1 MSLEDSKVKVEYVG
15 LMSSVK
21 SGSIKTKSSVDHNF
35 QLASY
40 TPPEIRISASNYYL
54 EVGSSTQNQIS
65 VELSKNDA
73 GSAVEI
79 SLLKDDLPFG
89 LEDSLT
95 GVQIQDIPNQFEFEN
110 SNNPNLRYDAVFY
123 DSSQVQ
129 LGSVKYTANSE
140 YLAGSPKHNSSRGLD
155 TRGFGL
161 RDYNLPQGADSNF
174 SSDDLFVAGVYP
186 YYYGVSD
193 VPVTGQSIQDLLN
206 TNDPSINA
214 TLSDNSGDI
223 TIQYDSN
230 DEYLW
235 FAQAGVYDQKS
246 IWKDSNSS
254 GDIEDGGFIENT
266 GVYQLSSVNWSG
278 VDYTLYQTPS
288 KTTSYEVTYQAS
300 T

>member
-1 MSLEDSKVKVEYVG
+1 MSLEDCRVSVEHGG
-15 LMSSVK
+15 LVSSIKSSSV
-21 SGSIKTKSSVDHNF
+21 KTKSSVDHNF

-40 TPPEIRISASNYYL
+40 TPPEISISASNYYL

-79 SLLKDDLPFG
+79 SLLKDDSLF
-89 LEDSLT
+89 DSENSLY
-95 GVQIQDIPNQFEFEN
+95 GVQIQDIPNQFGFEN
-110 SNNPNLRYDAVFY
+110 PNNPNLRYDAVFY

-129 LGSVKYTANSE
+129 LDSFKYTAIAV
-140 YLAGSPKHNSSRGLD
+140 YLAGSPKKHSSYGLD
-155 TRGFGL
+155 TRVFGL
-161 RDYNLPQGADSNF
+161 RNSNAPQGADSNF

-193 VPVTGQSIQDLLN
+193 VPMTGQSIQDLLN

-235 FAQAGVYDQKS
+235 FAQAGVYDQKN
-246 IWKDSNSS
+246 IWKDANSS
-254 GDIEDGGFIENT
+254 GGIEDGGFIENT